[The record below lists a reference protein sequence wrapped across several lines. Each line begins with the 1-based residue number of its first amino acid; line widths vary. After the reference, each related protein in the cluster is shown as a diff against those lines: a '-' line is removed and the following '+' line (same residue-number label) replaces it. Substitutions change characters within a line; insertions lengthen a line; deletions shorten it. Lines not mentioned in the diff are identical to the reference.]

1 MFQLDDC
8 VAYIINKSA
17 KQLSARLEKKLMRYN
32 VTRIQW
38 TAMYYV
44 ENNQCLTQKCL
55 ADKMSLKEPTVARLL
70 DRMEADGLIER
81 EFCTKDKRAKTLK
94 LTEKGKYLNKKLTD
108 IAETFKDD
116 AIKGIKKEDLITFK
130 KVVEQMLINTTD
142 QEA

>member
-81 EFCTKDKRAKTLK
+81 EFCTKDKRA
-94 LTEKGKYLNKKLTD
+94 
-108 IAETFKDD
+108 
-116 AIKGIKKEDLITFK
+116 
-130 KVVEQMLINTTD
+130 
-142 QEA
+142 